1 MEVQV
6 FNMDYSIKQE
16 ENGRYSL
23 INENTNQVEYNSAS
37 EQDCEYFQRYLVS
50 GDAAVIPNTQG
61 CCE

>member
-1 MEVQV
+1 MNY
-6 FNMDYSIKQE
+6 FIKQDE
-16 ENGRYSL
+16 DGRYSL